1 MLCCSPFLPNSVFSS
16 VIIGS
21 LKSTMKEVLI
31 PENWQMLNI
40 QTFIFSLSGETIDKH
55 LPAYHCLRFKE
66 ISKKISKKFKE
77 MRKSHRF
84 RSTPVYVLFSP
95 AILDLL
101 CLKVLMRLAN
111 ETMLQGRSNLVKVKS
126 LSHVWLF
133 ETPWTV
139 AYQAPPFMGFS
150 RQGYWSGL
158 PFISFSRG
166 SSWPR
171 NWTWVSRIAGRR
183 FTL

>member
-1 MLCCSPFLPNSVFSS
+1 
-16 VIIGS
+16 
-21 LKSTMKEVLI
+21 
-31 PENWQMLNI
+31 MLNI

-55 LPAYHCLRFKE
+55 LPAYHCLGFKE
-66 ISKKISKKFKE
+66 ISKKFKE

-84 RSTPVYVLFSP
+84 RGTPVYVLFSP

-111 ETMLQGRSNLVKVKS
+111 ERMLQGCSNLVKVKS
-126 LSHVWLF
+126 LSHVRLF

-139 AYQAPPFMGFS
+139 AYQAPPFMGVS

-166 SSWPR
+166 SS
-171 NWTWVSRIAGRR
+171 
-183 FTL
+183 